1 MTRALIGTDPD
12 QVPLNR
18 HLGDLSRM
26 NGDEL
31 AQQIGNAMSQR
42 LAGTGLGAVNDL
54 RNTVFERGA
63 PADVFGTGM
72 TVGLARAG
80 SDGVGVPGIGTGE
93 FGALIINAQWSDSS
107 IGPAYS
113 RQFFRSGRMWFQAM
127 KSATAWDTW
136 AEVLTS
142 GAKAVA
148 ALSTIGS
155 VAADQVAF
163 FTGTG
168 TAGTTSLSP
177 LARTLIA
184 NTDLSSM
191 LSTLG
196 LVGLGTYADLRG
208 NTYEKGTPNS
218 VLGKG
223 TMVGLARGGSDGLG
237 IPAFGST
244 GNQYGTLVIYSG
256 WNDTSGGQALNRMFL
271 RNGRMW
277 VQPFASG
284 TAWGA
289 WSEVYTQQ
297 SILGTVSQS
306 GGVATGAIIERGSNS
321 NGEYTRWADG
331 TQECFLTLD
340 LSMAFNNPFGNGYY
354 AVYKWTYPA
363 AFAGPNPA
371 VTFTAKPGGNLALPG
386 LGNDP
391 GVSILTNVDLLPWT
405 WNSYTA
411 NTRLCARAVGR
422 WYA

>member
-31 AQQIGNAMSQR
+31 AQQIGGALTQR

-93 FGALIINAQWSDSS
+93 FGALIINAQWTDSS

-155 VAADQVAF
+155 VAADQIAF

-196 LVGLGTYADLRG
+196 LVGLGASADLRG
-208 NTYEKGTPNS
+208 NVYEKGPPS
-218 VLGKG
+218 AVYGKG
-223 TMVGLARGGSDGLG
+223 TMVGLARGGSDGLA
-237 IPAFGST
+237 IPEIGSAS
-244 GNQYGTLVIYSG
+244 NAYGTLIVFAG
-256 WNDTSGGQALNRMFL
+256 WNDASGGAAINRMFL
-271 RNGRMW
+271 RGGRVW
-277 VQPFASG
+277 TQPMTTG
-284 TAWGA
+284 TAWGTWTEMGA
-289 WSEVYTQQ
+289 GGGGGKYYESPQVDLTMGGAYTFAHG
-297 SILGTVSQS
+297 LGSVPKFVQAYLICTQAYLDYAVGDRVALSPGVTV
-306 GGVATGAIIERGSNS
+306 GYDGSNRG
-321 NGEYTRWADG
+321 NFFNA
-331 TQECFLTLD
+331 FLTDATTIKVTLG
-340 LSMAFNNPFGNGYY
+340 LRAFLPCKTPDNAYQQANNIATTGGASCFKLI
-354 AVYKWTYPA
+354 VA
-363 AFAGPNPA
+363 AGA
-371 VTFTAKPGGNLALPG
+371 
-386 LGNDP
+386 
-391 GVSILTNVDLLPWT
+391 
-405 WNSYTA
+405 
-411 NTRLCARAVGR
+411 
-422 WYA
+422 